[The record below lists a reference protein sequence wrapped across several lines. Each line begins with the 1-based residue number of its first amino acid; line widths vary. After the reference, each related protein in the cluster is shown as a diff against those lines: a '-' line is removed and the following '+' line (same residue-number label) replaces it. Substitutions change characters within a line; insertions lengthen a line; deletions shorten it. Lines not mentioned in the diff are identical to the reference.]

1 LQDKKTC
8 VSLFFLKKNRI
19 YILFLIAYC
28 CFNLNAQQPDKVDS
42 LFKALKTAQHD
53 TIKLSI
59 LFDLA
64 ENIPDDSLWPIYNE
78 QGYQLALKLI
88 KSTNTFI
95 QKRAKKGIA
104 RAYINFAYTAKNEE
118 NFAKALDLLNNSLK
132 ISQEVNDHLTSAS
145 VLTGIGD
152 VYENMQ
158 NQNMAMNYYTR
169 SLKLREKIND
179 LSGVAYMLFNIAY
192 IYSKQNDLEK
202 AIDFYQKCY
211 DKSVEANDEKIMAD
225 ALSNVANIYNNQG
238 NIPKAIDYWTKG
250 LKIQERSGNKRGA
263 AISLNNIGFVFS
275 NLGDTTALSYFR
287 KSLKLQKEIG
297 DKRGEA
303 YVLNNIGL
311 VYANTNNIPKA
322 IEYYT
327 ISIKLKEEIGDTYG
341 LAGSYNNLGTISNK
355 KGNYL
360 EAINYFTKSLNL
372 YKEISNKAGIALTY
386 NSLASAYLRN
396 SSTQKNSLPYKKIAM
411 AYCDSSLVIAKEIG
425 FPVSIRDAEHT
436 HSRID
441 SALGNFTG
449 AFEHFKRYVMYKD
462 SINNEGTRKA
472 SVKSQLNYEFEKKEA
487 IMKEQQEKER
497 LVAKEKDRFQQ
508 IVIWSV
514 VFGLLLVAGFAA
526 FVFRSLKIT
535 KHQKHIIEEKQKEI
549 LDSIYYAKRIQ
560 SSLLPTEKYIERII
574 NSSKK

>member
-1 LQDKKTC
+1 
-8 VSLFFLKKNRI
+8 VKKNRI
-19 YILFLIAYC
+19 YILFFIVLS
-28 CFNLNAQQPDKVDS
+28 CFNTNAQQPNTVDS

-53 TIKLSI
+53 TIKLTI

-78 QGYQLALKLI
+78 QGYQLALNLI
-88 KSTNTFI
+88 KSSNPLI
-95 QKRAKKGIA
+95 QKRAKKGVA
-104 RAYINFAYTAKNEE
+104 RAYINFAYTAKNNED
-118 NFAKALDLLNNSLK
+118 FTKALEILNKSLK
-132 ISQEVNDHLTSAS
+132 ISQEVNDLSTAAS

-158 NQNMAMNYYTR
+158 NQNMAMNYYNR

-192 IYSKQNDLEK
+192 IYSNQNNFEK
-202 AIDFYQKCY
+202 AIEYYHKCY
-211 DKSVEANDEKIMAD
+211 DVSVEAKDDTKMAN

-250 LKIQERSGNKRGA
+250 LKIQEKAGNKQGA
-263 AISLNNIGFVFS
+263 AVSLNNIGFVYS
-275 NLGDTTALSYFR
+275 NLGDTNALSFFR
-287 KSLKLQKEIG
+287 KSLKLNKEIG

-322 IEYYT
+322 LEYYT

-360 EAINYFTKSLNL
+360 ESINYFTKGLTL

-386 NSLASAYLRN
+386 NSLAGAYLR
-396 SSTQKNSLPYKKIAM
+396 SLSAHKNSLPYKKIAL

-436 HSRID
+436 HSKID
-441 SALGNFTG
+441 SALGNF
-449 AFEHFKRYVMYKD
+449 AVAYEHYKQFVIYKD

-472 SVKSQLNYEFEKKEA
+472 SIKSQLTYEFEKKEA
-487 IMKEQQEKER
+487 VIKEQQEKER
-497 LVAKEKDRFQQ
+497 LVAKEKARFQQ

-514 VFGLLLVAGFAA
+514 IFGLLLVVVFAA
-526 FVFRSLKIT
+526 FVFRSLKLT
-535 KHQKHIIEEKQKEI
+535 KQQKHIIEEKQKEI
-549 LDSIYYAKRIQ
+549 LDSIHYAKRIQ
-560 SSLLPTEKYIERII
+560 SSLLPTEKYIEKSI
-574 NSSKK
+574 NTLKK